1 MLTVHDLD
9 EGDTIQGMSKQAKRG
24 PGRPPKGD
32 ESMVQLA
39 IRFPRRM
46 IEAIDAGRTGR
57 LDESDRATIIRE
69 LVAEALDAR
78 AARTKSA
85 R

>member
-1 MLTVHDLD
+1 MLKD
-9 EGDTIQGMSKQAKRG
+9 QGMSEQARRG

-39 IRFPRRM
+39 IRFPRKM
-46 IEAIDAGRTGR
+46 IEAIDTGRAGR
-57 LDESDRATIIRE
+57 LDEPDRATIIRE
-69 LVAEALDAR
+69 LVAEALSAR
-78 AARTKSA
+78 AARTKNA